1 MQHLNQK
8 ENTVDGNLCKQILQE
23 IDGVLKQGVMPD
35 LSGLSA
41 KDALFI
47 LERRGLRVQLSGSG
61 KVKHQSIDK
70 GMRIQKGEKI
80 ILVLS

>member
-1 MQHLNQK
+1 
-8 ENTVDGNLCKQILQE
+8 
-23 IDGVLKQGVMPD
+23 MPD
-35 LSGLSA
+35 LLGLSA

-61 KVKHQSIDK
+61 RVKRQSIDK

-80 ILVLS
+80 ILQLS